1 MSLEKAIFQ
10 IISAVLTT
18 CGFGLL
24 FNIRDRNLLHTSIAG
39 GVSWAIYLFGQKLDY
54 SEGLTYFIATFG
66 MAVYS
71 EIVARK
77 ISTPVTTILIA
88 ALIPLAP
95 GGGIYYTMYNIID
108 KNYPVAAQKG
118 IQTFIIA
125 GAMAVG
131 IFSASTL
138 FKVYDEIKLKLR
150 NRKNIFS

>member
-1 MSLEKAIFQ
+1 MPIEKMIFQ
-10 IISAVLTT
+10 IFSAVTT
-18 CGFGLL
+18 TFGFGLM
-24 FNIRDRNLLHTSIAG
+24 FNIKNKNLIHTSIAG
-39 GVSWAIYLFGQKLDY
+39 GLSWAIYLLGQKLEFP
-54 SEGLTYFIATFG
+54 EGLSYFIATFT
-66 MAVYS
+66 MAIYS

-95 GGGIYYTMYNIID
+95 GGGIYYTMYNLLD
-108 KNYPVAAQKG
+108 KNYPIAVQKG

-138 FKVYDEIKLKLR
+138 FKLYDEIKIKFG
-150 NRKNIFS
+150 KNS

>member
-1 MSLEKAIFQ
+1 MSWEKAVFQ
-10 IISAVLTT
+10 IISAVFTT
-18 CGFGLL
+18 FGFGLL
-24 FNIRDRNLLHTSIAG
+24 FNIKDKNLFHTSIAG
-39 GVSWAIYLFGQKLDY
+39 GLSWAIYLLGQKLGY
-54 SEGLTYFIATFG
+54 SEGLTYFIATFA

-71 EIVARK
+71 EIVSRK

-95 GGGIYYTMYNIID
+95 GGGIYYTMYNVID
-108 KNYPVAAQKG
+108 KNYPLAAQKG

-138 FKVYDEIKLKLR
+138 FKVYDEVKAKLKDR
-150 NRKNIFS
+150 